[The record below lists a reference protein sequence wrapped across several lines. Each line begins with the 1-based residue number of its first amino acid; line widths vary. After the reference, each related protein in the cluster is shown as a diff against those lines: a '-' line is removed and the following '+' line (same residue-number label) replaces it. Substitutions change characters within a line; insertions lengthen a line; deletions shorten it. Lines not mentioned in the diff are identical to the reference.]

1 MRSLARPTRPLRPA
15 IPTSTLTRTP
25 RWNSTTTTTPTTP
38 TPTPTHTP
46 LHSILIA
53 NRGEIALRVAR
64 TASAQGIR
72 TTTLYTDPDS
82 RSQHALSSPLA
93 LNLGSTDQ
101 YLNGARIISL
111 AQEHNCEAIHPGYGF
126 LSENAG
132 FAKSC
137 EEAGVKFIGPPW
149 RAIEAMGDK
158 ARSKEI
164 MSKAGVPCIPGYHGG
179 NQDPAYLAQQAEEIG
194 YPVLLKA
201 VKGGGG
207 KGMRIVHHPS
217 EFTQQLAS
225 AKSEARSSFADDIML
240 VEKYILTPRHIE
252 VQVFADAHGN
262 CLALGERDC
271 SIQRRHQ
278 KILEES
284 PAPNLDEA
292 IRQDLW
298 EKARQAALAVG
309 YKGAGTVEFIFD
321 NETGDFFF
329 MEMNTRLQVEH
340 PVTEMVTG
348 LDLVAWQF
356 LVAEGRPLPLTQ
368 SEVTARIAVRGHAIE
383 ARIYAEDPSRDFAPS
398 TGTLVHLRTPPVSE
412 SVRIDAGFVQGDE
425 VSPFYDPMIAKLMVS
440 APSRKQALGKMGA
453 ALEGYEVV
461 GPVTNIEFLKRV
473 CASPAFGRGE
483 VETGYIAKYKE
494 ELFGRKELEEGV
506 WVQGAIGLWE
516 AELSGRPGGGSGVSR
531 LGFGGEGTIPQ
542 AREFRLAEVISD
554 PLEPAPTPKVIRLSK
569 TGPQTYNVSVG
580 DHGETY
586 TVTTSYNPTTHSLRT
601 FFPSTRLDSTL
612 ILTHPT
618 AASSPPTTSLHL
630 FTHGSHT
637 TLTLLPPPWVSKTLS
652 TTQDSSNAV
661 VAPMPCKI
669 LRVECRVGDVVAK
682 GQVLVV
688 VESMKMEMS
697 VRSPREGGRVK
708 RVVRGVGE
716 VCGVGGV
723 LVEFEEVEGEMGG
736 GGT

>member
-1 MRSLARPTRPLRPA
+1 MRSLARPRRPLRPA
-15 IPTSTLTRTP
+15 ILTSTLTRTP
-25 RWNSTTTTTPTTP
+25 RWNSNTTPTN
-38 TPTPTHTP
+38 PTHTP

-82 RSQHALSSPLA
+82 RSQHALSSPFA

-149 RAIEAMGDK
+149 KAIEAMGDK

-217 EFTQQLAS
+217 DFTQQLAS
-225 AKSEARSSFADDIML
+225 AKSEARSSFADDVML

-284 PAPNLDEA
+284 PAPNLAEA

-309 YKGAGTVEFIFD
+309 YQGAGTVEFIFD
-321 NETGDFFF
+321 NETGEFFF

-368 SEVTARIAVRGHAIE
+368 SEVIARIAARGHAIE
-383 ARIYAEDPSRDFAPS
+383 ARIYAEDPTRDFAPS
-398 TGTLVHLRTPPVSE
+398 TGTLLHLRTPPVSE
-412 SVRIDAGFVQGDE
+412 TVRIDAGFVQGDE
-425 VSPFYDPMIAKLMVS
+425 VSAFYDPMIAKLIVS
-440 APSRKQALGKMGA
+440 APTRAQALGKMGA

-483 VETGYIAKYKE
+483 VETGYIAKFRE
-494 ELFGRKELEEGV
+494 ELFGRREVEEGV

-516 AELSGRPGGGSGVSR
+516 AELSSPTGGGSGGMVSR
-531 LGFGGEGTIPQ
+531 FGFGGEGTIPQ

-554 PLEPAPTPKVIRLSK
+554 PLEPTPTPRIVRLLK
-569 TGPQTYNVSVG
+569 TGPQTYDVSVG
-580 DHGETY
+580 EQQSERSY

-601 FFPSTRLDSTL
+601 FFPQTRLDSTL

-618 AASSPPTTSLHL
+618 TPSSTPTTELHL

-652 TTQDSSNAV
+652 TTQDSSNTV
-661 VAPMPCKI
+661 LAPMPCKI
-669 LRVECRVGDVVAK
+669 LRVEVEVGDVVTK

-708 RVVRGVGE
+708 KVVRGVGE

-723 LVEFEEVEGEMGG
+723 LVEFEEVD
-736 GGT
+736 GGTLGGER

>member
-1 MRSLARPTRPLRPA
+1 MRSLARPRRPLRPA
-15 IPTSTLTRTP
+15 IPTSTITRTP
-25 RWNSTTTTTPTTP
+25 RWNSTTTPTTP
-38 TPTPTHTP
+38 SHTP

-72 TTTLYTDPDS
+72 TTTFYTDPDS
-82 RSQHALSSPLA
+82 RSQHALSSPFA

-132 FAKSC
+132 FARSC

-149 RAIEAMGDK
+149 KAIEAMGDK

-217 EFTQQLAS
+217 DFTQQLAS
-225 AKSEARSSFADDIML
+225 AKSEARSSFADDVML

-284 PAPNLDEA
+284 PAPNLAEE

-309 YKGAGTVEFIFD
+309 YQGAGTVEFIFD

-368 SEVTARIAVRGHAIE
+368 SEVTARIAARGHAIE

-398 TGTLVHLRTPPVSE
+398 TGTLVHLRTPPVSDT
-412 SVRIDAGFVQGDE
+412 VRIDAGFVQGDE
-425 VSPFYDPMIAKLMVS
+425 VSAFYDPMIAKLIVS
-440 APSRKQALGKMGA
+440 APSREQALSKMGR
-453 ALEGYEVV
+453 ALEG
-461 GPVTNIEFLKRV
+461 
-473 CASPAFGRGE
+473 PAFGRGE
-483 VETGYIAKYKE
+483 VETGYISKYKE
-494 ELFGRKELEEGV
+494 ELFGRKEVEEGV

-516 AELSGRPGGGSGVSR
+516 AELSGRPGGGSGGVVSR
-531 LGFGGEGTIPQ
+531 LGFGGEGSIPQ

-554 PLEPAPTPKVIRLSK
+554 PLEPASTPKVIKLLK
-569 TGPQTYNVSVG
+569 TGPHTYNVSFG
-580 DHGETY
+580 EHGESY
-586 TVTTSYNPTTHSLRT
+586 TVTTSYNPSTHSLRT
-601 FFPSTRLDSTL
+601 FFPTTRLDSTL
-612 ILTHPT
+612 ILTHTTTP
-618 AASSPPTTSLHL
+618 SSPPTTSLHL
-630 FTHGSHT
+630 FTHGSHAHFS
-637 TLTLLPPPWVSKTLS
+637 LLPPPWVSKTLS
-652 TTQDSSNAV
+652 TTQDSSNTIL
-661 VAPMPCKI
+661 APMPCKI
-669 LRVECRVGDVVAK
+669 LRVECEVGDVVGK

-697 VRSPREGGRVK
+697 VRSPREGVRVK

-723 LVEFEEVEGEMGG
+723 LVEFEEVEGEGTGG
-736 GGT
+736 EK